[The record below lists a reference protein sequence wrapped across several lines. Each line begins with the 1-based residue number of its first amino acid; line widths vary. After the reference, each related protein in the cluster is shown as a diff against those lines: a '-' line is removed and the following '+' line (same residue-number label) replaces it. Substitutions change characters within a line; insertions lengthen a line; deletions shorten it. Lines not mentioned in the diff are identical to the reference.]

1 MSAELPG
8 GRRVDA
14 RVEIHG
20 NQSGQFA
27 VGNEIWQQQIT
38 GEPPTAE
45 EIQALRDQFQALQR
59 QVAESAPSELRDEA
73 EAKVAELESAVVSD
87 EPDLTTME
95 YVRNWFVQRLPSLA
109 ETVTGVIVHP
119 IVGKLVG
126 AAGDALVA
134 EFKRRFGGQHAP
146 RPPT

>member
-1 MSAELPG
+1 MSTEAPG

-20 NQSGQFA
+20 DQSGQFA
-27 VGNEIWQQQIT
+27 IGNDIWQQQIT

-45 EIQALRDQFQALQR
+45 ELQALREQFQALQR
-59 QVAESAPSELRDEA
+59 QVAESAPPELREEA
-73 EAKVAELESAVVSD
+73 EAKVAELESAVVSE

-95 YVRNWFVQRLPSLA
+95 YVRNWFVRRLPSLA
-109 ETVTGVIVHP
+109 GTVTGVIVHP
-119 IVGKLVG
+119 VVGKLVG

-134 EFKRRFGGQHAP
+134 EFKRRFGTQP
-146 RPPT
+146 PPTG